1 MRLVNTTV
9 SSFTSHEAQETG
21 TPMSAHQIACCKG
34 RTYFPFSSRLAS
46 IFFHGYFALSLLMSA
61 WTGADTA
68 RRLPGITQQAGNV
81 CSSKTLRGSNGAS
94 TPGVTSRASIAF
106 FRSSQLKPLNSKFVT
121 GYSPEDNANV
131 LSTSLIVDST
141 GWIEGFEEE
150 LVRRRAV
157 GRKGGVEKTS
167 R

>member
-1 MRLVNTTV
+1 
-9 SSFTSHEAQETG
+9 
-21 TPMSAHQIACCKG
+21 
-34 RTYFPFSSRLAS
+34 
-46 IFFHGYFALSLLMSA
+46 MSA

-81 CSSKTLRGSNGAS
+81 CSSKTLRGSNGTG

-106 FRSSQLKPLNSKFVT
+106 FRSSQLKPLNSTFAT
-121 GYSPEDNANV
+121 GYSPEDNANAS
-131 LSTSLIVDST
+131 STSVSVDST
-141 GWIEGFEEE
+141 GSIEGVEGKW
-150 LVRRRAV
+150 VRGRAV